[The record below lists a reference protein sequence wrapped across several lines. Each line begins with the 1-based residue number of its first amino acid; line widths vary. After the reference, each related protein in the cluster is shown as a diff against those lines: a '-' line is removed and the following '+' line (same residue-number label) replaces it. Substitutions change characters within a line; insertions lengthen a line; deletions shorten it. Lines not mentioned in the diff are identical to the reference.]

1 MLFYNSAKAQR
12 FQSSAKMSCQAR
24 ILDKEFIIPGTKE
37 TCHTTKECGLP
48 SSRGVRIDDG
58 DSEMRICKECTK
70 RFVTKAS
77 KKDCWYGWFDC
88 TYPEQS
94 KIKFSPWYYKVLK
107 EVDVSVSSS
116 KVKEEVKTEV
126 KTEIKVKEE
135 PKVADLT
142 KKMAAITI
150 VPAKSKKEMLV
161 QQIEEIKVWI
171 RGEGKTKPEEQPK
184 MLKKFKSLQEQLKM
198 LSTP

>member
-1 MLFYNSAKAQR
+1 
-12 FQSSAKMSCQAR
+12 MSCQAR

-58 DSEMRICKECTK
+58 ESEMRICKECTK

-88 TYPEQS
+88 TYPEES

-107 EVDVSVSSS
+107 GVTASSS
-116 KVKEEVKTEV
+116 NVKEEVKTEV
-126 KTEIKVKEE
+126 KTEV
-135 PKVADLT
+135 KVADLT

-150 VPAKSKKEMLV
+150 VPAKSKKEMLL

-171 RGEGKTKPEEQPK
+171 RGEGKAKPEEQPK

>member
-1 MLFYNSAKAQR
+1 MA
-12 FQSSAKMSCQAR
+12 CQAR

-37 TCHTTKECGLP
+37 TCHTTKQCGLP

-58 DSEMRICKECTK
+58 ESEMRICKECTK

-88 TYPEQS
+88 TYPEES

-107 EVDVSVSSS
+107 EVDVSSSSS
-116 KVKEEVKTEV
+116 KVKEEVKV
-126 KTEIKVKEE
+126 QAKVEA
-135 PKVADLT
+135 KVADLT
-142 KKMAAITI
+142 QKMAAMTI
-150 VPAKSKKEMLV
+150 VTAKSKKEMLV
-161 QQIEEIKVWI
+161 QQIEEIKTWVK
-171 RGEGKTKPEEQPK
+171 GEGKTKPEEQPK

>member
-1 MLFYNSAKAQR
+1 MA
-12 FQSSAKMSCQAR
+12 CQAR

-58 DSEMRICKECTK
+58 ESEMRICKECTK
-70 RFVTKAS
+70 RFITKAS
-77 KKDCWYGWFDC
+77 KKDYWYGWFDC
-88 TYPEQS
+88 TYPDDS

-107 EVDVSVSSS
+107 EVAASASASASSS
-116 KVKEEVKTEV
+116 EVKEEAKAEV
-126 KTEIKVKEE
+126 KIEIKAKPQSE
-135 PKVADLT
+135 VAAIT
-142 KKMAAITI
+142 KKIATMTI
-150 VPAKSKKEMLV
+150 VPAKSKKEMLL

-171 RGEGKTKPEEQPK
+171 KGEGKAKPEEQPK

>member
-1 MLFYNSAKAQR
+1 
-12 FQSSAKMSCQAR
+12 MSCQAR

-58 DSEMRICKECTK
+58 ESEMRICKECTK

-107 EVDVSVSSS
+107 GVADSSNL
-116 KVKEEVKTEV
+116 KEEVKTEV
-126 KTEIKVKEE
+126 KTEVKAEVKAKEE
-135 PKVADLT
+135 EKSKVADLT

-150 VPAKSKKEMLV
+150 VPAKSKKEMLL

-171 RGEGKTKPEEQPK
+171 KGEGKAKPEEQPK

>member
-1 MLFYNSAKAQR
+1 
-12 FQSSAKMSCQAR
+12 MSCQAR

-37 TCHTTKECGLP
+37 ACHTTKECGLP

-58 DSEMRICKECTK
+58 ESEMRICKECTK
-70 RFVTKAS
+70 RFITKAS

-107 EVDVSVSSS
+107 EADVSSASSSS

-126 KTEIKVKEE
+126 K
-135 PKVADLT
+135 VADLT
-142 KKMAAITI
+142 KKMAAMTI
-150 VPAKSKKEMLV
+150 VPAKSKKEMLL

-171 RGEGKTKPEEQPK
+171 KGEGKAKPEEQPK